1 MALKTTQESVRSGI
15 SVLGLAVLPATT
27 STSAI
32 STYFTSGMAG
42 INTLARFDTTLN
54 DVGTFMI
61 KAAE

>member
-1 MALKTTQESVRSGI
+1 MALKTTQESVWSGI

-42 INTLARFDTTLN
+42 INTLRFDTTLN
-54 DVGTFMI
+54 DVTTFMI

>member
-54 DVGTFMI
+54 DVATFMI